1 MNFFLFENEKIFE
14 CYFLGESGGIV
25 SEYEL

>member
-14 CYFLGESGGIV
+14 CYFLGAGGGIV